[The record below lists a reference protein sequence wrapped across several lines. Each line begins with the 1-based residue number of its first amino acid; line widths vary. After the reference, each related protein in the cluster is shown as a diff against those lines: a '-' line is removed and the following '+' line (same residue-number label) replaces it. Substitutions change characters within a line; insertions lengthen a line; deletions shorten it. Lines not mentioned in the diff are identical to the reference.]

1 MTRFLLKIVN
11 DTKAIVHSHKESNIM
26 DMVDYAG
33 NLIIPWA
40 QVGQLPEV
48 QAGPGQTASSR
59 SVLATRLT

>member
-1 MTRFLLKIVN
+1 
-11 DTKAIVHSHKESNIM
+11 M

-48 QAGPGQTASSR
+48 QAGLGQTASSR